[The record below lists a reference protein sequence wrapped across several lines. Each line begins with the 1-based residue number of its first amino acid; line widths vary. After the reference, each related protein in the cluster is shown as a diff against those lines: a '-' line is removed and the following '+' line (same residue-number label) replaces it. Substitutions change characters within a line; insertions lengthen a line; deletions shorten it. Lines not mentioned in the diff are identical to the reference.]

1 MCEFYSHQNDK
12 MVNDKMVNDK
22 MNCLDL
28 EPREVFSEFYEI
40 TRIPRPSKHEEKIG
54 AYLAEWAKKH
64 NLEYQTDKAGNVV
77 IRKPASNGY
86 ENKPGVIL
94 QAHQDMV
101 CEKNGDV
108 QHNFMTDPI
117 ETWVDGDWLKARG
130 TTLGADDG
138 IGIAMALAILASEK
152 LKHPALECLFTVDEE
167 TGLTG
172 AFALQEGM
180 LHGSTLINLDSED
193 DGEAFIGCA
202 GGIDTVARFA
212 AEYQPASSDSF
223 AAKISVKGLIGGH
236 SGDDIDKGRGNAN
249 KILVRFLYQL
259 SSSTHLQL
267 AFIHGGNLRNA
278 IAREAEATVVVPFEY
293 KEQLRIDFN
302 IFLAAIQNEL
312 CNPEKEL
319 QMQLESAEIPNRVF
333 SDNLTQRLIRA
344 LYACPHGVIRMS
356 QDMKGLV
363 ETSTNLASIKE
374 TDNGIVIATSQR
386 SSVESA
392 KHDIKDM
399 VSAVFE
405 LAGAEVTHGEGY
417 PGWKPDTKSHILD
430 ITVEAYKKLFN
441 AEPKVRAI
449 HAGLECGLFLE
460 KYPYLDMVSIGP
472 GMVGVHSPQEKLN
485 IPSTQRCWQW
495 LKEILSSL

>member
-1 MCEFYSHQNDK
+1 MIK
-12 MVNDKMVNDK
+12 
-22 MNCLDL
+22 CLDL

-54 AYLAEWAKKH
+54 AYLVEWAKKH
-64 NLEYQTDKAGNVV
+64 HLEYQTDKVGNVV
-77 IRKPASNGY
+77 IRKPASHGY
-86 ENKPGVIL
+86 ENRSGVIL

-101 CEKNGDV
+101 CEKNSNV
-108 QHNFMTDPI
+108 QHDFMTDPI

-138 IGIAMALAILASEK
+138 IGIAMALATLASDT
-152 LKHPALECLFTVDEE
+152 LKHPSLECLFTIDEE

-172 AFALQEGM
+172 AFALQGDM

-202 GGIDTVARFA
+202 GGIDTVARFPI
-212 AEYQPASSDSF
+212 EYQPVETNTF
-223 AAKISVKGLIGGH
+223 AAKISVNGLIGGH

-259 SSSTHLQL
+259 SKSTKLQL

-278 IAREAEATVVVPFEY
+278 IAREAEAVVVVPSNY

-302 IFLAAIQNEL
+302 VFLDAIQNEL
-312 CNPEKEL
+312 SNPEKEL
-319 QMQLESAEIPNRVF
+319 QMQLESTEIPDKVF
-333 SDNLTQRLIRA
+333 TCNLTQRLILS
-344 LYACPHGVIRMS
+344 LYACPHGVVRMS

-374 TDNGIVIATSQR
+374 IDNEIVIATSQR

-392 KHDIKDM
+392 KHDIKNM
-399 VSAVFE
+399 ISAVFE
-405 LAGAEVTHGEGY
+405 LAGAQVTNSDGY
-417 PGWKPDTKSHILD
+417 PGWKPNTQSHILD
-430 ITVEAYKKLFN
+430 ITVDTYKTLFN
-441 AEPKVRAI
+441 TEPKVRAI

-460 KYPYLDMVSIGP
+460 KYPHLDMVSIGP

-495 LKEILSSL
+495 LQKILCSL